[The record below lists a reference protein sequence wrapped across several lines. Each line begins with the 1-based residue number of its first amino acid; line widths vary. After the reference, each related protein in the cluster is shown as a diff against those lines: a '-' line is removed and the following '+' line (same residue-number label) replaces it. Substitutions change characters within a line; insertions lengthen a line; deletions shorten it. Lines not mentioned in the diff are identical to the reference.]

1 MTSKL
6 AIHGGEPIRRSPFPG
21 NDVIGK
27 EEREAVLRV
36 LDSKILSGFY
46 GSWDEKFYGGAEV
59 KACEAEW
66 SEYFGAKHAITV
78 NSATSGLQC
87 AAGAVGL
94 GPGDEVIVSPFSMCA
109 SATVPLLY
117 GAIPVFADIEDNYF
131 CIDPDSVRTKITPRT
146 KAILGVDIFGHPFES
161 KKLLEIAKEH
171 NLILIEDAAQAP
183 GASDNGKYAATLGHI
198 GVFSLNYHKHIHSG
212 EGGVVITND
221 DSLAERVRM
230 IRNHAEAVVGPKKE
244 KNLVNMLGFNFRMT
258 ELEASIARSQLKKLK
273 TLLAE
278 RKDRISYLNQK
289 LSQIPGITPPEVRK
303 GCEHVH
309 YLHAIKFDESK
320 VGVSRDVF
328 VEAIC
333 AELPPMALKEDEGVC
348 LWSGYVQPL
357 YMLPIFQ
364 QKICFGSDGFPWNSA
379 APVSYEKGLCPV
391 VERMYEK
398 ELIVHEYIT
407 PFMSRKDLDDLV
419 AAFEKVYEG
428 KASLR

>member
-1 MTSKL
+1 MSSRL
-6 AIHGGEPIRRSPFPG
+6 AIHGGEPVRKKPFPG

-46 GSWDEKFYGGAEV
+46 GSWDEKFYGGSEV

-66 SEYFGAKHAITV
+66 AEYFGAKHAITV

-87 AAGAVGL
+87 AAGASGI

-117 GAIPVFADIEDNYF
+117 GAIPVFADIDENYF
-131 CIDPDSVRTKITPRT
+131 CIDPTSVKKKITPRT
-146 KAILGVDIFGHPFES
+146 KAILGVDIFGHPFETD
-161 KKLLEIAKEH
+161 KLLQIAKEH
-171 NLILIEDAAQAP
+171 NLVLIEDAAQAP
-183 GASDNGKYAATLGHI
+183 GAKDNGRYTGTLGHI

-221 DSLAERVRM
+221 DSYAERVRL

-273 TLLAE
+273 GLLSE
-278 RKDRISYLNQK
+278 RQDRIKYLNEK
-289 LSQIPGITPPEVRK
+289 LSKIPGIIPPAVRN

-309 YLHAIKFDESK
+309 YLHAIRFDEKK
-320 VGVSRDVF
+320 VGVSRDIF
-328 VEAIC
+328 VDALC
-333 AELPPMALKEDEGVC
+333 AELPPMTLKEDEGVC

-364 QKICFGSDGFPWNSA
+364 QKICYGSKGFPWTESEVTYNKGL
-379 APVSYEKGLCPV
+379 APVA
-391 VERMYEK
+391 ERMYEK

-407 PFMSRKDLDDLV
+407 PFMSRNDLDDLV
-419 AAFEKVYEG
+419 IAFEKVYEG
-428 KASLR
+428 RDTLLK